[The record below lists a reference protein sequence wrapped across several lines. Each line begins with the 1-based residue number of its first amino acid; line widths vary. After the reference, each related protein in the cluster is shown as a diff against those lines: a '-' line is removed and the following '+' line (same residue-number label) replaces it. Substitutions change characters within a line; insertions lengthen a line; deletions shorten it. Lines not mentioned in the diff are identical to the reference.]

1 MFLNP
6 ERYIPIL
13 EHLLP
18 NTSFN
23 RVNQQY
29 IEHRTVFERW
39 VAYCAKT
46 RGQMFDTLDAATETG
61 QVGKSRST
69 EAGIEAIIALP
80 DPRVAIA
87 DLLNRIERDY
97 TGYAWETTPWE
108 KAFNC
113 RRQVFFELMAIA
125 PHRLRIWAILARRN
139 FTERSGP
146 DGRRIYHLHIDM
158 ADFKNHRYIDEDYEL
173 DLPARLT
180 PLIDDYFAKAWPIL
194 NARIGTFQSWR
205 DRNHGCPFLVDG
217 EGEIIPISKDNR
229 YAALAKVSPSD
240 RVFGLAYGASCKVE
254 DRTPRTPAQ
263 KTKNIQEGLQ
273 RLTRNATGR
282 FLGDIY
288 KTNGFYPHAF
298 RHIVATAEIKTSG
311 SYERAALLLW
321 DSVETVMKAYAHVK
335 RSDQLAK
342 TVGDQ
347 EAFYEK
353 RRRS

>member
-1 MFLNP
+1 
-6 ERYIPIL
+6 
-13 EHLLP
+13 
-18 NTSFN
+18 
-23 RVNQQY
+23 
-29 IEHRTVFERW
+29 
-39 VAYCAKT
+39 
-46 RGQMFDTLDAATETG
+46 
-61 QVGKSRST
+61 
-69 EAGIEAIIALP
+69 
-80 DPRVAIA
+80 
-87 DLLNRIERDY
+87 
-97 TGYAWETTPWE
+97 
-108 KAFNC
+108 
-113 RRQVFFELMAIA
+113 
-125 PHRLRIWAILARRN
+125 
-139 FTERSGP
+139 
-146 DGRRIYHLHIDM
+146 M

-180 PLIDDYFAKAWPIL
+180 PLIDEYFAKAWPVL
-194 NARIGTFQSWR
+194 NAPIGTFQSWR

-217 EGEIIPISKDNR
+217 EGEIIPMSKDNR

-240 RVFGLAYGASCKVE
+240 RVFGIAYGASRKVE
-254 DRTPRTPAQ
+254 DRTPRKPAQ

-282 FLGDIY
+282 FLGDLY

-353 RRRS
+353 LRRS